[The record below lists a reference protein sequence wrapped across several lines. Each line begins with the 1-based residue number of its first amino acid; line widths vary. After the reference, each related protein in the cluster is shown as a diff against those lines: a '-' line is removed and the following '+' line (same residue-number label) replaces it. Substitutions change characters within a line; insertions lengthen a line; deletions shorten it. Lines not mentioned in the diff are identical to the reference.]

1 MKTSLPFILVL
12 CAACSTR
19 SQADLSAG
27 DLRKSGTVRFPVT
40 CAPEVAED
48 FQTATALLHS
58 FFYEEAR
65 LRFLDIAKRDPACAM
80 AWWGVAM
87 TWYHPLWAPPTPD
100 EMAQGAEAVAKAKK
114 IGGKTDQERGF
125 IDAIDAFFNTAE
137 TSFTAETP
145 AQSCHGPRIFS
156 ARAVCFRQGLEKLR
170 ARFPDDLEVTTFYA
184 LSLLGTAPPTD
195 KLYLK
200 QLEAT
205 ALLEPLFAKHPN
217 HPGVAHYIIHAY
229 DYPTLAA
236 RGLPAARRYADI
248 APWVPHA
255 LHMPSHIYTRLGLWN
270 DSIQS
275 NRTSADAAR
284 DYARRRHAGAATMD
298 ELHAMDYLVFAY
310 LQTGREPLAKE
321 IVDQIGKIT
330 RFSEDNF
337 AAAYAVGAMPAR
349 WTLERRRWEEAA
361 ALEIPHPDLLKK
373 FPFAESHIQFAR
385 AVGGARAGRLD
396 VARGAVAR
404 MDQLKDGLKDPKFQ
418 WWINQVE
425 IQRLAAAGWLA
436 RAENKDAEAESLL
449 RRSADL
455 EDQSGTHP
463 VTPGQILPA
472 REQLGDLLLELG
484 RPADALAEYEKSM
497 KAFPN
502 RLNAYFG
509 AGRAAEKAGRKD
521 VARGHYARV
530 VDMAGNSSRE
540 DLKAVREDPR

>member
-1 MKTSLPFILVL
+1 MNIRFLFAIALVPFA
-12 CAACSTR
+12 AACGSAPAR
-19 SQADLSAG
+19 DLAAG
-27 DLRKSGTVRFPVT
+27 DLRRSGTVRFPVT

-65 LRFLDIAKRDPACAM
+65 LRYLDIAKRDPGCAM

-100 EMAQGAEAVAKAKK
+100 EMAKGAEAAAKAKR
-114 IGGKTDQERGF
+114 IGGKTDLERGF
-125 IDAIDAFFNTAE
+125 IDAIDAFFNSEEKPAPAE
-137 TSFTAETP
+137 VV
-145 AQSCHGPRIFS
+145 AQSCHGPRAFS

-170 ARFPDDLEVTTFYA
+170 ARLPNELEAEVFYA

-195 KLYLK
+195 KLYQN
-200 QLEAT
+200 QLQAT
-205 ALLEPLFAKHPN
+205 AILEPLYAKHPN
-217 HPGVAHYIIHAY
+217 HPGLAHYIIHAY
-229 DYPTLAA
+229 DYPTLAS
-236 RGLPAARRYADI
+236 RGLHAARRYADI

-255 LHMPSHIYTRLGLWN
+255 LHMPSHIYTRLGLWK

-275 NRTSADAAR
+275 NKASADAAR
-284 DYARRRHAGAATMD
+284 DYGRLRFGGASTMD

-310 LQTGREPLAKE
+310 LQTGQEPLAKE
-321 IVDQIGKIT
+321 IVDQVGKIA
-330 RFSEDNF
+330 RFNEDNF
-337 AAAYAVGAMPAR
+337 AAAYAVGAIPAR
-349 WTLERRRWEEAA
+349 WSLERRKWAEAA
-361 ALEIPHPDLLKK
+361 GLGIPHPDLLKK

-396 VARGAVAR
+396 VARGAVGR

-425 IQRLAAAGWLA
+425 IQRLAASGWLA
-436 RAENKDAEAESLL
+436 RAEGKDAEAESLL

-472 REQLGDLLLELG
+472 REQLGDLLLELR
-484 RPADALAEYEKSM
+484 RPADALAEYERSL

-502 RLNAYFG
+502 RLNSHLG
-509 AGRAAEKAGRKD
+509 AGQAADQAGQGD
-521 VARGHYARV
+521 VAKRHYAQAV
-530 VDMAGNSSRE
+530 EMAGDHAR
-540 DLKAVREDPR
+540 DPR